1 MNSHTKLGLHLRRQR
16 GVGIVEILVAVLV
29 LSIGLLGLAGLQM
42 RTLRNSESALQRG
55 VAVFETHAIVD
66 AMRADIIA
74 ASTAPYVYNI
84 GIDEDPP
91 SAGTT
96 FADKVLETWREN
108 LIVMLGE
115 DATGSVNCTGAP
127 CTIVIRWNDSRGTG
141 GAEEQTV
148 TTEVQ
153 L

>member
-1 MNSHTKLGLHLRRQR
+1 MKPSMKLRRQR

-55 VAVFETHAIVD
+55 VAVMETHAIVD
-66 AMRADIIA
+66 AMRADIVA
-74 ASTAPYVYNI
+74 ASSAPYVYNI
-84 GIDEDPP
+84 GIDDDAP
-91 SAGTT
+91 SGGTT
-96 FADKVLETWREN
+96 FADKVLEGWRGN
-108 LIVMLGE
+108 LVVMLGE
-115 DATGSVNCTGAP
+115 EASGSVDCDGAF

-141 GAEEQTV
+141 GDPDDPLLSL
-148 TTEVQ
+148 TTQVR